1 MIFQRTHESDTG
13 CRITNLQATMESNPS
28 SALEEILETP
38 DRLKDLDLD
47 AFAEELERQGYGNKR
62 ITLYDIRDELFGQYR
77 ERRLPYRA
85 LTVEERFRLL
95 TGETSETLYVGKM
108 VVCGVTGFANR
119 KPPRDMI
126 DQAQPVRNEETGQWQ
141 CPFCLQDTFP
151 DLSEVRVA
159 GDQYKVLD
167 TCHVHYNGV
176 RRFMPLYVGVINCRM
191 LSPQA

>member
-1 MIFQRTHESDTG
+1 MIFQRTHESDT
-13 CRITNLQATMESNPS
+13 RFHITNLQATMESNPS

-176 RRFMPLYVGVINCRM
+176 RRFMPLCGGVINCRM

>member
-1 MIFQRTHESDTG
+1 MILQRTHENENR
-13 CRITNLQATMESNPS
+13 CHITNLQATMESNPS

-159 GDQYKVLD
+159 GDQWKVLD
-167 TCHVHYNGV
+167 TCHVQYNGV
-176 RRFMPLYVGVINCRM
+176 RRFMPLCVGVINCRM

>member
-1 MIFQRTHESDTG
+1 
-13 CRITNLQATMESNPS
+13 MESNPS

-38 DRLKDLDLD
+38 DRLRDLDLD

-77 ERRLPYRA
+77 ERRLPFRA

-95 TGETSETLYVGKM
+95 TGETNESLYVGKM

-126 DQAQPVRNEETGQWQ
+126 DQAQPVRNDETGQWQ
-141 CPFCLQDTFP
+141 CPFCLQDNYP
-151 DLSEVRVA
+151 DLSEVRLASNAVVFR
-159 GDQYKVLD
+159 G
-167 TCHVHYNGV
+167 GV
-176 RRFMPLYVGVINCRM
+176 FHFLPTNACLLKSNIPF
-191 LSPQA
+191 PQFNQSNFSY

>member
-1 MIFQRTHESDTG
+1 MFSFFSVVMILQRTRESDTR
-13 CRITNLQATMESNPS
+13 CHITNLQATMESNPS

-159 GDQYKVLD
+159 YSQ
-167 TCHVHYNGV
+167 
-176 RRFMPLYVGVINCRM
+176 
-191 LSPQA
+191 